1 MMKRYKLLKDLPT
14 FKAGDLFYLSKDG
27 DLKYEGLNYKENA
40 DSALLYGSLSDTGI
54 VAYAKQTLEKFPKI
68 LTEWF
73 EEIKEPID
81 SIHWKP
87 RYDDGEYWIVNSYGL
102 IVKRIWSDSIEDLNM
117 YKLGFIYPTE
127 EKCKKDR
134 NRKLAEVRL
143 RRTST
148 FEPDFENGK
157 GGWIVGYDHQKN
169 RFLSMF
175 VGAADYGEPV
185 HYKTKEDTEKS
196 IEENEQDWKIYFG
209 IEEEE

>member
-1 MMKRYKLLKDLPT
+1 MKRYKLLKDLPNLKKGTILSEGEPIFGVKTLITKNNDACIT
-14 FKAGDLFYLSKDG
+14 FIDNELF
-27 DLKYEGLNYKENA
+27 EN
-40 DSALLYGSLSDTGI
+40 
-54 VAYAKQTLEKFPKI
+54 F
-68 LTEWF
+68 F
-73 EEIKEPID
+73 EEIQEEPTD

-148 FEPDFENGK
+148 FTPDFENGR
-157 GGWIVGYDHQKN
+157 GGW
-169 RFLSMF
+169 F
-175 VGAADYGEPV
+175 VAYNHLEGKLEYFQCSWQDAGESV
-185 HYKTKEDTEKS
+185 RYETREDAEKS
-196 IEENEQDWKIYFG
+196 IKENREDWLIYFG
-209 IEEEE
+209 VEEEI